1 MLKEHWKEAKKDL
14 KKNKQR
20 VAGLSPPLKGGEIVL
35 NWIINSY
42 KTINYI
48 INDKRPLKRRLKRY

>member
-1 MLKEHWKEAKKDL
+1 MIKEHWKEAKKDL
-14 KKNKQR
+14 KKNKKR
-20 VAGLSPPLKGGEIVL
+20 VSGLSPPLKGDEIVL